1 MFFFPPNC
9 PPDLLEKLTL
19 HKNDELNKSKKLEI
33 RKADEKKLSE
43 LEDTLS
49 NFHENINNTFSMSRM
64 MYYSQI
70 LKQHTALN
78 KKLES
83 QSNYYH

>member
-19 HKNDELNKSKKLEI
+19 HKNDELNKSKKLES
-33 RKADEKKLSE
+33 RKDNETKLRE
-43 LEDTLS
+43 LEDILS
-49 NFHENINNTFSMSRM
+49 KFHEKINNTFSMSGM

-70 LKQHTALN
+70 LNQHIKLKN
-78 KKLES
+78 RLES
-83 QSNYYH
+83 QSN